1 MLQPTL
7 CLQPTTDQKPA
18 LRITD
23 TTQNYDSV
31 RFRSGFGGANP
42 ARDAVRV
49 TISIV
54 SSLDNGVR
62 LQETTLPGDLFT
74 GDNSYD
80 LAYQF
85 TDGSYQLIVST
96 YGTSGVPVMLYD
108 YVLTPM
114 VYPEGGRLEIMRD
127 EVWVDVTNLSLI
139 QNGAIRWS
147 APSSANSW
155 TLWKL
160 LDNDG
165 VVVNSGVIL
174 PVNPVPSPVLTS
186 STGDERLISRMV
198 YPLLLDGRLRYK
210 IAKAAADLSVEFT
223 MPDSSHSQ
231 ARTAAW
237 ARIYYA
243 YQALVLCADR
253 ESPQVIEA
261 TLARLHRQADR
272 LLSTISCAL
281 N

>member
-7 CLQPTTDQKPA
+7 CLQPTSDASPA

-23 TTQNYDSV
+23 TTPNYDAV
-31 RFRSGFGGANP
+31 RYRSGFGGVNP

-49 TISIV
+49 AISII
-54 SSLDNGVR
+54 SALDNGVR
-62 LQETTLPGDLFT
+62 LPEIDLPGDLFAS
-74 GDNSYD
+74 DKSYD

-85 TDGSYQLIVST
+85 ADGAYQLVVSA
-96 YGTSGVPVMLYD
+96 YGTTGIPVMLYD
-108 YVLTPM
+108 YVVAPM

-127 EVWVDVTNLSLI
+127 QVWVDVTGQSLI
-139 QNGAIRWS
+139 QNNAIRWS
-147 APSSANSW
+147 SPSSANSW

-160 LDNDG
+160 LGADNAT
-165 VVVNSGVIL
+165 VNSGVIV

-186 STGDERLISRMV
+186 SSGDERLISRMT

-210 IAKAAADLSVEFT
+210 IATVVVGLSREYT
-223 MPDSSHSQ
+223 QPDSSHNQ
-231 ARTAAW
+231 MRQAAW
-237 ARIYYA
+237 ARLYYA
-243 YQALVLCADR
+243 YQALVLRADC
-253 ESPQVIEA
+253 ESPQVLEA

-272 LLSTISCAL
+272 LLSTVPCPL

>member
-7 CLQPTTDQKPA
+7 CLQPTSDATPA

-23 TTQNYDSV
+23 TTPNYDAL

-49 TISIV
+49 AISIL
-54 SSLDNGVR
+54 SALDNQPR
-62 LQETTLPGDLFT
+62 LAETTLPGDIFT
-74 GDNSYD
+74 GDKSYD

-85 TDGSYQLIVST
+85 ADGSYQLVVSA
-96 YGTSGVPVMLYD
+96 YGTSGIPVMLYD
-108 YVLTPM
+108 YVISAIA
-114 VYPEGGRLEIMRD
+114 YPEGGRLEVMRD
-127 EVWVDVTNLSLI
+127 QVWVDVTNVSLI

-147 APSSANSW
+147 APSSASSW
-155 TLWKL
+155 TLWRL
-160 LDNDG
+160 LNADG
-165 VVVNSGVIL
+165 STATSGVIV
-174 PVNPVPSPVLTS
+174 PVNPVPSPVLTTS
-186 STGDERLISRMV
+186 SGDERLISRMV

-210 IAKAAADLSVEFT
+210 IATAATGLSREYT
-223 MPDSSHSQ
+223 QPDSTHNQ
-231 ARTAAW
+231 ARQASW
-237 ARIYYA
+237 ARLYYA
-243 YQALVLCADR
+243 WQALVLRADC

-272 LLSTISCAL
+272 LLSTVPCPL